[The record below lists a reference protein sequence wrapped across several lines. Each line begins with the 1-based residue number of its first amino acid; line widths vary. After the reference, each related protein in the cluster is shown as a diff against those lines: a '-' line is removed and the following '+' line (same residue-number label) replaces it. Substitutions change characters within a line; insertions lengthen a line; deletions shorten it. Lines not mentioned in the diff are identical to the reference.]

1 MDYNITNLKNNIRLA
16 SCSMDTVE
24 SVSIGIWVDIGA
36 RYEDSSNNGISHFL
50 EHMVFK
56 GTKTRTAK
64 QIAAEIENVGGYMNA
79 YTTNETTAF
88 YVKVLKD
95 DVELGFEIL
104 SDMLLNSIFT
114 DIEKEK
120 LVVLQEISQVYD
132 NPADIIFDYFHSHC
146 YCGQKLGQSVLG
158 SQGVVKSIT
167 KENLYAYLDN
177 YFANKKI
184 VISAAGNCDHKK
196 LIEYAEKYFTSHIKT
211 REDTL
216 IPEAGFYN
224 PDNFTEKRS
233 EIEQSQ
239 ILIGFEG
246 VKRDAP
252 DYYAFS
258 AFSSIF
264 GGGMSSRLFQE
275 IRENMGLA
283 YSVYSFL
290 STYRD
295 TGVFGIFAGTSHD
308 KCRSVIDTSLNELK
322 NFELTDEEFKRAKN
336 QMRSAFLMSDES
348 TFAIAERMA
357 NQLFILDRIKDRSEI
372 LNIIDSITKDDI
384 MRVKEKLLSSK
395 INEVII
401 TK

>member
-1 MDYNITNLKNNIRLA
+1 MNYSITNLKNNIRLA
-16 SCSMDTVE
+16 SCTMDTVE
-24 SVSIGIWVDIGA
+24 SATVGIWVDVGA
-36 RYEDSSNNGISHFL
+36 RYENASNNGISHFL

-88 YVKVLKD
+88 YVKVLKND
-95 DVELGFEIL
+95 IELGFEIL

-120 LVVLQEISQVYD
+120 QVVLQEISQVYD
-132 NPADIIFDYFHSHC
+132 NPSDIVFDYFHSHC
-146 YCGQKLGQSVLG
+146 YCGQKLGQTVLG
-158 SQGVVKSIT
+158 TPEVVTSIT
-167 KENLYAYLDN
+167 KEDLYSYLKN

-184 VISAAGNCDHKK
+184 VIAVAGNCNHEA
-196 LIEYAEKYFTSHIKT
+196 LLQYAEKYFTRHIEERT
-211 REDTL
+211 DTL

-239 ILIGFEG
+239 ILVGFEG
-246 VKRDAP
+246 VKREDP
-252 DYYAFS
+252 DYYALS
-258 AFSSIF
+258 AFSSVF

-290 STYRD
+290 ATYRD

-308 KCRSVIDTSLNELK
+308 KCRSVIDTSLTELR
-322 NFELTDEEFKRAKN
+322 NFEITDEEFKRAKN
-336 QMRSAFLMSDES
+336 QMKSSFLMSDES

-357 NQLFILDRIKDRSEI
+357 NQLFILDRIRDREEI
-372 LNIIDSITKDDI
+372 LKSIDSVTKDDI
-384 MRVKEKLLSSK
+384 MRMRDRLLASK
-395 INEVII
+395 ISEVII